1 MRLLVAIFLVFAGLS
16 LAQTGLINPNAI
28 PNRIEPNPSIGGLP
42 PATQYT
48 NQAPWEVALTAWQ
61 WTGNTLT
68 QACAFTQGTP
78 IDLGQV
84 LNLGFSVPIPFAIR
98 PQPELDWI
106 CEAASLWRTINS
118 YAFQDWARTAGEIAG
133 QWLGDIAT
141 GFLTAMGIE
150 VGSATWAQSI
160 NNLNQTLRQ
169 SYRNFREKV
178 YNLMWDQISASL
190 NKMRAEKYGQRN
202 RPTDTTPQNQF
213 YESINNLFQK
223 FGDPAVNA
231 IAVAATTAEAG
242 KQADIAAVTG
252 QTSTQ
257 NEYLKQGKTA
267 AGDIVKMLGKYEP
280 SKDPIT
286 EQEIS
291 PGVIKDL
298 QNQASSAPS
307 SREVLEVLVKAT
319 TENIRAT
326 LYSTSNIAKILDA
339 QLNTQAITNSLLV
352 SQLQTKGEEI
362 TGGERIAR
370 EALSDLAADAAAQ
383 AYNIKLVEGAF
394 NGMLDAVTKVGGS
407 P

>member
-16 LAQTGLINPNAI
+16 LAQTGLIDPNAI
-28 PNRIEPNPSIGGLP
+28 PNSIEPNPSIGGPP

-84 LNLGFSVPIPFAIR
+84 LNLGFSVPIPFAIH

-169 SYRNFREKV
+169 SYHDFRRTV

-190 NKMRAEKYGQRN
+190 NKMRTQEYGQRN
-202 RPTDTTPQNQF
+202 EPTDTTPQKKF
-213 YESINNLFQK
+213 YKSINNRFQK
-223 FGDPAVNA
+223 FGEPAVNA
-231 IAVAATTAEAG
+231 IATAATTAEAG

-252 QTSTQ
+252 QTSIQ
-257 NEYLKQGKTA
+257 NEYLKQAKTA
-267 AGDIVKMLGKYEP
+267 TGDIVKMLGKYEP
-280 SKDPIT
+280 SVDPIT
-286 EQEIS
+286 KQEIS

-394 NGMLDAVTKVGGS
+394 NGMFNAVTNVGGQ
-407 P
+407 